1 MWHASCASTSMPH
14 STFHVLH
21 QQWRSLAARAQPLRV
36 LLAIGSIIAGLAVLF
51 VLPHWQGRR
60 IHELAVLA
68 MRHHAGYLRQIVE
81 PYRSG
86 ARDDLDYRLARRN
99 AHNSDAA
106 LSTAVSEMFR
116 EPNFVRSRAGAA
128 LRFLIQSHTMLSYL
142 SGLGAHREVLWDVAR
157 AVVLREAAE
166 QAALAL
172 ERLAEGLGGSNLF
185 WNETP
190 AAMAARANLNALAE
204 EIAESA
210 DAAQVLLVRTQLA
223 LIWLQL
229 DALRSHAAVWMDPD
243 APEAT
248 LVPNPALPAT

>member
-14 STFHVLH
+14 STFHVVR
-21 QQWRSLAARAQPLRV
+21 QQWRSLTARAQ
-36 LLAIGSIIAGLAVLF
+36 
-51 VLPHWQGRR
+51 
-60 IHELAVLA
+60 
-68 MRHHAGYLRQIVE
+68 
-81 PYRSG
+81 
-86 ARDDLDYRLARRN
+86 
-99 AHNSDAA
+99 
-106 LSTAVSEMFR
+106 
-116 EPNFVRSRAGAA
+116 
-128 LRFLIQSHTMLSYL
+128 
-142 SGLGAHREVLWDVAR
+142 
-157 AVVLREAAE
+157 

-172 ERLAEGLGGSNLF
+172 ERLAEGLGGSNLY

-210 DAAQVLLVRTQLA
+210 DAAQVRLVRTQLA